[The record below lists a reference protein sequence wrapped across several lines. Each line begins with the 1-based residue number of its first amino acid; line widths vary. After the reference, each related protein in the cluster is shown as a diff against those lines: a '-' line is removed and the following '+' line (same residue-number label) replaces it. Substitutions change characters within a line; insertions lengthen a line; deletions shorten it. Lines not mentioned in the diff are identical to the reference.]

1 MSIVSHFPQL
11 QRTWIPRTPIPST
24 SDASDQPRETLSAF
38 GAEHADRLAETVVLI
53 PAAGRVSENV
63 MALSNIT
70 CPAMVPVAGRPV
82 IYWTMRYLQ
91 SLGLRRFVMA
101 VARRGM
107 FVEDFVECSLGQ
119 GCEIQFIVP
128 SRDGGVGRTVMELAE
143 AASGKSALVV
153 LGDTHFQFAD
163 PALLIRDEP
172 AVLVHPVDDSYR
184 WCVAEAD
191 ARGLV
196 TKLHDKQPGLP
207 APVDALIGVYYFPD
221 LAGLRG
227 AAGEAV
233 ATAEAAGRR
242 TEMAGILNNVS
253 HESPLRAEHAGDWL
267 DCGNPDR
274 QASSHRTLLQ
284 KRAFNELSIDS
295 TFGTVTKRS
304 RYVDKFLDEINYLR
318 LLPPELSVLFPRV
331 VACSTDWEDPWLTME
346 YYGYPTLAEVFVF
359 ENVDPGIWEQVFVHL
374 RDIVVGGFMKRRR
387 PLAAGVLEEMYLGKT
402 RRRLAGIAEPAA
414 AAAAGEPRRATADQ
428 RT

>member
-1 MSIVSHFPQL
+1 MN
-11 QRTWIPRTPIPST
+11 PSQED
-24 SDASDQPRETLSAF
+24 SVQDDSLDGARSLLSSFGLDHRE
-38 GAEHADRLAETVVLI
+38 RLADTVVLI
-53 PAAGRVSENV
+53 PAAGRVPENV

-82 IYWTMRYLQ
+82 IYWTIRYLQ

-107 FVEDFVECSLGQ
+107 FVEDFVECALGQ
-119 GCEIQFIVP
+119 DCEIRFLVP
-128 SRDGGVGRTVMELAE
+128 SRDGGVGRTVLELAE
-143 AASGKSALVV
+143 EAVGRSALVV

-163 PALLIRDEP
+163 PLLLVGDEP
-172 AVLVHPVDDSYR
+172 VVMVHPVDDSYR
-184 WCVAEAD
+184 WCVAETNPQ
-191 ARGLV
+191 GLV

-221 LAGLRG
+221 LEALRTG
-227 AAGEAV
+227 ARQAV
-233 ATAEAAGRR
+233 ATAEVTGRR

-253 HESPLRAEHAGDWL
+253 AKSPLRAVRAGDWL

-331 VACSTDWEDPWLTME
+331 VACSTDWED
-346 YYGYPTLAEVFVF
+346 
-359 ENVDPGIWEQVFVHL
+359 H
-374 RDIVVGGFMKRRR
+374 RRR
-387 PLAAGVLEEMYLGKT
+387 WIHETPSPTGCRSARGNV
-402 RRRLAGIAEPAA
+402 
-414 AAAAGEPRRATADQ
+414 PR
-428 RT
+428 